1 MMAKFT
7 RIHFTWALKNA
18 KKGSIKSLQS
28 FCLSSEGLEEWR
40 PWSLIY
46 SLNKPGGKEHKPLV
60 NPSGKYICKLFW
72 CGKWRKIV
80 VDDSIPCDEDGS
92 PLLIVSDNPNEIWP
106 LIISKETLKKDSFL
120 RLVSF

>member
-1 MMAKFT
+1 MAYLTCYLHHLSTQK
-7 RIHFTWALKNA
+7 R

-92 PLLIVSDNPNEIWP
+92 PLLIVSDNQNEIWP
-106 LIISKETLKKDSFL
+106 LIISKETLEIFFGSF
-120 RLVSF
+120 RSSD

>member
-1 MMAKFT
+1 MPDLNHLHTQK
-7 RIHFTWALKNA
+7 R

-106 LIISKETLKKDSFL
+106 LIISKETLKIL
-120 RLVSF
+120 RLVLF

>member
-1 MMAKFT
+1 MANMIKKT
-7 RIHFTWALKNA
+7 SRGHPTWALKNA

-106 LIISKETLKKDSFL
+106 LIISKETPKIIF
-120 RLVSF
+120 